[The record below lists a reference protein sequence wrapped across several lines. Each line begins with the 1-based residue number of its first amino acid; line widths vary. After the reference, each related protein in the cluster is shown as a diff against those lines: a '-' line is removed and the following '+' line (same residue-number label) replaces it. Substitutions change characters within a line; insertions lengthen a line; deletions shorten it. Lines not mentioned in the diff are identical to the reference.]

1 MLTCETSAGWR
12 PARRPGDPVSRS
24 GWDALAERDLAG
36 VAGWGKG
43 SHLQAD
49 LVGAWDALAEA
60 DQGAASSWSRGAP
73 EDAVTG
79 STWNTVARK
88 DLAAWLGWD
97 RSIRAQ
103 DTRLRLIYNP
113 RPAIKDTAAGQV
125 WQRSDELGARF
136 DAEQERRA
144 SLYVPGAGGGVSF
157 SFGGARYT
165 PSSSPL
171 AFFNFKYTPKARAI
185 QPVDSMVSVGFSP
198 ARVLEQLLGLPWGRG
213 TPTDGEPTGIVY
225 PDYPGPVVVVDPPEE
240 PDILETYM
248 IANTVTLTVLPSGAV
263 LDASNISIGLDADS
277 FAWSFSA
284 DLFGRTSMNLVRQDA
299 NGPKTIE
306 LTINGWVWR
315 FLVDSW
321 SSTAKHPAERYS
333 IKGSSRTKLLAD
345 PYAPK
350 RSGMNTAQLN
360 ARQVIDEQL
369 YNTGFSASWDTVAM
383 GPPDWTLPAGA
394 FSYLDQTPMQV
405 ITRVAEVVGGVVRP
419 DMASDGL
426 SILPR
431 YREATWYWDTAIP
444 DRIIPAEIVAE
455 AGGEWSPQ
463 PEWNYVYVSGTNY
476 GMGVQVRRAGT
487 AGDVMAP
494 DVLDDW
500 MTGTDAARSR
510 GICELSKGGLQSI
523 ETRRIPLMENGGS
536 APGLVLP
543 AMLVEVR
550 DPEQTWRGLCLG
562 VDISAS
568 GTGAS
573 KVWQTLRIERHYQGG
588 E

>member
-1 MLTCETSAGWR
+1 
-12 PARRPGDPVSRS
+12 
-24 GWDALAERDLAG
+24 
-36 VAGWGKG
+36 
-43 SHLQAD
+43 
-49 LVGAWDALAEA
+49 
-60 DQGAASSWSRGAP
+60 
-73 EDAVTG
+73 
-79 STWNTVARK
+79 
-88 DLAAWLGWD
+88 
-97 RSIRAQ
+97 
-103 DTRLRLIYNP
+103 
-113 RPAIKDTAAGQV
+113 
-125 WQRSDELGARF
+125 
-136 DAEQERRA
+136 
-144 SLYVPGAGGGVSF
+144 
-157 SFGGARYT
+157 
-165 PSSSPL
+165 
-171 AFFNFKYTPKARAI
+171 
-185 QPVDSMVSVGFSP
+185 
-198 ARVLEQLLGLPWGRG
+198 
-213 TPTDGEPTGIVY
+213 
-225 PDYPGPVVVVDPPEE
+225 
-240 PDILETYM
+240 
-248 IANTVTLTVLPSGAV
+248 
-263 LDASNISIGLDADS
+263 
-277 FAWSFSA
+277 
-284 DLFGRTSMNLVRQDA
+284 
-299 NGPKTIE
+299 
-306 LTINGWVWR
+306 
-315 FLVDSW
+315 
-321 SSTAKHPAERYS
+321 
-333 IKGSSRTKLLAD
+333 
-345 PYAPK
+345 
-350 RSGMNTAQLN
+350 
-360 ARQVIDEQL
+360 
-369 YNTGFSASWDTVAM
+369 M

-455 AGGEWSPQ
+455 AGGEWNPQ

-500 MTGTDAARSR
+500 MTGADAARSR

-523 ETRRIPLMENGGS
+523 ETRRIPLLENGGS

-550 DPEQTWRGLCLG
+550 DPEETWRGLCLG